1 MKINFRIIALSLL
14 FISISTISFSQNQKF
29 SLADSLRGSLRPQ
42 RTCYD
47 VYYYDLFV
55 RVNVLKKS
63 IDGFNNIYFHTAEKF
78 TELQID
84 LFNNLNITK
93 ILFRGEELKY
103 KRIADAVFIT
113 FPNEQQVGDTGKLF
127 ISYKGTPISAKNAP
141 WDGGFVW
148 KKDANGKD
156 WVGVACEG
164 TGASLW
170 WPTKEYL
177 GDEPDSMKITFNAP
191 TGLTCV
197 SNGRLINH
205 SDLTDQ
211 TTNWIWKVS
220 YPINNYNVTFNLAD
234 YVLVTDTFVRSNN
247 SKLSLDYYVL
257 HENEWKAKQHFQ
269 QVKTM
274 MACYEKVF
282 GEYPFTRDGYKLVE
296 SFYWGMEHQTAVAY
310 GNNFENNKWGFDYI
324 IIHETAHEW
333 WGNNVSCQDIAD
345 MWIHES
351 FATYSETMYE
361 ECTRGYDTS
370 VAYLLNQKWDIQDK
384 LPIIGLYGVNYEH
397 DDNDQYFKG
406 AWVIHTFRNMIAN
419 DELFFSILK
428 GIQKQFALK
437 CISSDQLIQ
446 YINNECR
453 IDYTWFFNQ
462 YLHYATAPVFTYS
475 IKQKGKNLELWYKW
489 KSDVQE
495 FHLPIKVVSNVEGEY
510 AARKETYIK
519 IFPNTAWQK
528 VIIKNLKAKDFA
540 VDQTSVYCKI
550 EFIKKFKEI
559 NF

>member
-1 MKINFRIIALSLL
+1 MKSTFTIVFIYL
-14 FISISTISFSQNQKF
+14 FIFSITNSFSQNHKF
-29 SLADSLRGSLRPQ
+29 SLADSLRGGLISQ

-55 RVNVLKKS
+55 RVNVLKKN
-63 IDGFNNIYFHTAEKF
+63 IEGTNNIYFHSKEKF

-84 LFNNLNITK
+84 LFNSIKITSV
-93 ILFRGEELKY
+93 LFRGEELKY
-103 KRIADAVFIT
+103 RRIADAVFIT
-113 FPNEQQVGDTGKLF
+113 FPFEQQPGDTGKLF
-127 ISYKGTPISAKNAP
+127 IAFNGTPISAKNPP

-148 KKDANGKD
+148 KKDSNGKE

-177 GDEPDSMKITFNAP
+177 GDEPDSMRITFNAP
-191 TGLTCV
+191 SGLTCV

-205 SDLTDQ
+205 FDNSDHT

-234 YVLVTDTFVRSNN
+234 YALVTDTFVRSNG

-257 HENEWKAKQHFQ
+257 KENEWKAKQHFQ

-274 MACYEKVF
+274 MACYEKFF
-282 GEYPFTRDGYKLVE
+282 GEYPFGRDGYKLVE

-310 GNNFENNKWGFDYI
+310 GNQYQNNKWGFDFI

-333 WGNNVSCQDIAD
+333 WGNNVSCQDLAD

-351 FATYSETMYE
+351 FATYSEALFE

-370 VAYLLNQKWDIQDK
+370 VAYLLNQKWNIEDK
-384 LPIIGLYGVNYEH
+384 QPIIGPYGVNYEH
-397 DDNDQYFKG
+397 GDNDQYFKG
-406 AWVIHTFRNMIAN
+406 AWMIHTFRNMLAN

-428 GIQKQFALK
+428 GIQTQFALK
-437 CISSDQLIQ
+437 CINSDQLIQ
-446 YINNECR
+446 FINDKCGV
-453 IDYTWFFNQ
+453 DYSWFFNQ
-462 YLHYATAPVFTYS
+462 YLHYATVPVFTYS
-475 IKQKGKNLELWYKW
+475 LKQKGKNLELYYKW

-495 FHLPIKVVSNVEGEY
+495 FHLPIKVVSNVSGEF
-510 AARKETYIK
+510 AERKETFIK
-519 IFPNTAWQK
+519 IFPNTGWQK
-528 VIIKNLKAKDFA
+528 VVISDLKAKDFL
-540 VDQTSVYCKI
+540 VDQTSVYCKV
-550 EFIKKFKEI
+550 EFVKKLKGIKL
-559 NF
+559 